1 MIENELDITENPI
14 KLKIKI
20 RDTFFSFYNN
30 CLDSFRFVPFIY
42 NFFMLFSFL
51 NLITFC
57 LFDEQSGIYN
67 IKKKN
72 YIDYIKLIPRVLNIS
87 FYFKHTS
94 NSSIF
99 NKISFC
105 YCAFM
110 ILLFIL
116 IIILEKNDLKKKT
129 LYRIFYSLSFFL
141 FWIFFFQ

>member
-14 KLKIKI
+14 KLKVKI

-30 CLDSFRFVPFIY
+30 CLESFRLVPFIY
-42 NFFMLFSFL
+42 NFFMIFSFL

-67 IKKKN
+67 IKKGN

-99 NKISFC
+99 IKIF
-105 YCAFM
+105 FF
-110 ILLFIL
+110 LLFIYDITFYYYYYL
-116 IIILEKNDLKKKT
+116 RKK
-129 LYRIFYSLSFFL
+129 
-141 FWIFFFQ
+141 

>member
-14 KLKIKI
+14 KLKVKI

-30 CLDSFRFVPFIY
+30 CLESFRLVPFIY
-42 NFFMLFSFL
+42 NFFMIFSFL

-67 IKKKN
+67 IKKGN

-94 NSSIF
+94 NTSICPSASLF
-99 NKISFC
+99 PLKIIS
-105 YCAFM
+105 
-110 ILLFIL
+110 LLV
-116 IIILEKNDLKKKT
+116 K
-129 LYRIFYSLSFFL
+129 
-141 FWIFFFQ
+141 

>member
-14 KLKIKI
+14 KLKVKI

-30 CLDSFRFVPFIY
+30 CLESFRLVPFIY
-42 NFFMLFSFL
+42 NFFMIFSFL

-67 IKKKN
+67 IKKGN

-94 NSSIF
+94 NTSIF
-99 NKISFC
+99 IKIFFF
-105 YCAFM
+105 YCSFM
-110 ILLFIL
+110 ILLFI
-116 IIILEKNDLKKKT
+116 ITIIL
-129 LYRIFYSLSFFL
+129 
-141 FWIFFFQ
+141 